1 MSLQHEE
8 QSPAEFLAER
18 LNPWPAG
25 KVIVVSVPSV
35 KGDDHLAKMYGSQ
48 QLKSRPWQ
56 WHASAPFDE
65 IDALEG

>member
-8 QSPAEFLAER
+8 KSPAKFLAER

-25 KVIVVSVPSV
+25 KVIVVSVPSS

-48 QLKSRPWQ
+48 QLKSRPLRWNGG
-56 WHASAPFDE
+56 APFIE
-65 IDALEG
+65 SDALEG